1 MTFNDAVIV
10 SAKGSD
16 YRINFWYMSK
26 DDAITIRKNS
36 DLDEKS
42 GLLYFLKKHKMGD
55 KTTYYQKNKEK
66 LLNEA
71 KEYRANNKDCE
82 NKQEKIIQNYL
93 TKKNVKK
100 ENMDEID
107 MKICLKKIKKRIPKK
122 SL

>member
-1 MTFNDAVIV
+1 
-10 SAKGSD
+10 
-16 YRINFWYMSK
+16 
-26 DDAITIRKNS
+26 
-36 DLDEKS
+36 
-42 GLLYFLKKHKMGD
+42 MGD
-55 KTTYYQKNKEK
+55 KTTYYQKNKKK

-71 KEYRANNKDCE
+71 KEYHANNKDCE
-82 NKQEKIIQNYL
+82 NKQERIIQNYL

>member
-1 MTFNDAVIV
+1 
-10 SAKGSD
+10 
-16 YRINFWYMSK
+16 
-26 DDAITIRKNS
+26 
-36 DLDEKS
+36 
-42 GLLYFLKKHKMGD
+42 MGD

-71 KEYRANNKDCE
+71 KEYRANKDCE

-100 ENMDEID
+100 ENTDEID

>member
-26 DDAITIRKNS
+26 DDAITIMKNS

-42 GLLYFLKKHKMGD
+42 GLLYFLKKYKMGD

>member
-1 MTFNDAVIV
+1 
-10 SAKGSD
+10 
-16 YRINFWYMSK
+16 
-26 DDAITIRKNS
+26 
-36 DLDEKS
+36 
-42 GLLYFLKKHKMGD
+42 MGD
-55 KTTYYQKNKEK
+55 KTTYYQKNKVK

-82 NKQEKIIQNYL
+82 NKQEKIMQNYL

-100 ENMDEID
+100 ENTDEID

>member
-26 DDAITIRKNS
+26 DDAINIMKNS

-42 GLLYFLKKHKMGD
+42 GLLYFFKKYKMGD

-100 ENMDEID
+100 ENTDEID

>member
-1 MTFNDAVIV
+1 MI
-10 SAKGSD
+10 K
-16 YRINFWYMSK
+16 
-26 DDAITIRKNS
+26 
-36 DLDEKS
+36 
-42 GLLYFLKKHKMGD
+42 LLIIK
-55 KTTYYQKNKEK
+55 KNKEK

-71 KEYRANNKDCE
+71 KEYHANNKDCE

-100 ENMDEID
+100 ENMGEID